1 MKKIFYYDTF
11 IGRIGI
17 ADNNGKISDIT
28 FFQID
33 YDIEETEL
41 IKRAK
46 EELDEYFDGKRHD
59 FDFPTE
65 NIGTEFQM
73 KVWNELRN
81 IPYGKTATYAQIA
94 AAVGN
99 PLGCRAVGGANNK
112 NHIAI
117 VYPCHRVVGADG
129 SLTGYAGGLDVKE
142 KLLEL
147 EKKYSYQPGKIAV
160 GVDVGGTAVKIGLF
174 THDGEL
180 IAKDEIKT
188 RQDNNCGFV
197 ISDTAEQIFKMLDS
211 NGIDKAY
218 VSGIG
223 LGIPGPVV
231 GGKVKHS
238 VNLHWVSEVDASGIM
253 ENITGIKTVV
263 LNDANAAGLGE
274 AWMGSGKDRESMV
287 LVTIGTGIGGAVI
300 INGDVLVGFNGAGG
314 EIGHIIAERTS
325 DRVCNC
331 GRSGCLENYASAT
344 GIVKT
349 AKELIEKNGGSSL
362 LNNENVSAK
371 VIFDAAK
378 KGDNNALEAIDIF
391 GKYLGAALANI
402 AVTVDPEI
410 IVLAG
415 GVVKAGNI
423 VSDAVEKYYRKN
435 AFKTVKDTKIVL
447 AKLENDA
454 GIYGA
459 AKAVLNIK

>member
-1 MKKIFYYDTF
+1 MKKIFYYDTV

-17 ADNNGKISDIT
+17 AENNEKISDIT
-28 FFQID
+28 FSQKD
-33 YDIEETEL
+33 YIIEETEL
-41 IKRAK
+41 IKLAK
-46 EELDEYFDGKRHD
+46 EELEEYFAGKRRD

-81 IPYGKTATYAQIA
+81 IPYGKTATYGQIA

-99 PLGCRAVGGANNK
+99 PKGCRAVGGANNK

-117 VYPCHRVVGADG
+117 VYPCHRVVGADTK
-129 SLTGYAGGLDVKE
+129 LTGYAGGLDVKE
-142 KLLEL
+142 KLLAI
-147 EKKYSYQPGKIAV
+147 EKNNFKHYDKIAV
-160 GVDVGGTAVKIGLF
+160 GVDVGGTAVKIGLL
-174 THDGEL
+174 TQSGEL

-197 ISDTAEQIFKMLDS
+197 LSDTSLQIEKMLADK
-211 NGIDKAY
+211 GIEKEC
-218 VSGIG
+218 VIGIG

-231 GGKVKHS
+231 GGKVMHS
-238 VNLHWVSEVDASGIM
+238 VNLHWSSMVDASDIM
-253 ENITGIKTVV
+253 EDLIGIKTVV

-274 AWMGSGKDRESMV
+274 AWMGSGKDKESMV
-287 LVTIGTGIGGAVI
+287 LVTIGTGIGGAVVT
-300 INGDVLVGFNGAGG
+300 NGEVLVGFNGAGG
-314 EIGHIIAERTS
+314 EIGHITVERES
-325 DRVCNC
+325 DRLCNC
-331 GRSGCLENYASAT
+331 GRKGCLENYASAT

-349 AKELIEKNGGSSL
+349 AQELVEKNGESL
-362 LNNENVSAK
+362 LLNSENINAK
-371 VIFDAAK
+371 NIFEAAK
-378 KGDNNALEAIDIF
+378 KGDKIALEAIDIF
-391 GKYLGAALANI
+391 GKYLGEALANI

-415 GVVKAGNI
+415 GVVKAGSI
-423 VSDAVEKYYRKN
+423 VSDAVEKYYKES
-435 AFKTVKDTKIVL
+435 AFKTVKNTKIVL

-454 GIYGA
+454 GMYGA